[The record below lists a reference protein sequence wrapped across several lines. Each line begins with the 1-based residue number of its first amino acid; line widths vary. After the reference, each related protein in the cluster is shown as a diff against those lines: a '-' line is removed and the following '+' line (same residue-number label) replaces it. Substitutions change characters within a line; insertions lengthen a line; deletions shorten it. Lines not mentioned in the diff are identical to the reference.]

1 MGTYSLDGLLLDDA
15 AGRWF
20 LEKET
25 GVRIMPARTS
35 SGAQFPGRDGVPA
48 SLGSNFDP
56 GAVSLS
62 LYVGGDDHAEMM
74 AAWEFLAGVLGQ
86 RHRLMPLVHDYG
98 NGQRRQALVEI
109 LASSEPSLVS
119 HQDAL
124 VEVAC
129 QVPGVFWRSLA
140 STDTTVPVTATS
152 ATSVLGFLAGSTGPI
167 NDSIIRVRGGST
179 GLVITDP
186 VSGDSLTVTAPLAST
201 EYLVIDCA
209 KWTARKVTT
218 DTWSGGTDMSQY
230 VVSNRG
236 MGPMFTLNPD
246 FSTGAGRIRLTVRGT
261 NPSGSPAVTVRAKS
275 SYL

>member
-1 MGTYSLDGLLLDDA
+1 MYTLDGVPLDDPQ
-15 AGRWF
+15 GRWR
-20 LEKET
+20 LNAKT
-25 GVRIMPARTS
+25 GVRI
-35 SGAQFPGRDGVPA
+35 FPGRTASGLDMPGKDGTTPSLRA
-48 SLGSNFDP
+48 SFAPGMLKLG
-56 GAVSLS
+56 LS
-62 LYVGGDDHAEMM
+62 IRQPKHQDMMLGLEMLY
-74 AAWEFLAGVLGQ
+74 GVLGQ
-86 RHRLMPLVHDYG
+86 RHRLLSLVHDYG
-98 NGQRRQALVEI
+98 EGQRRQADIEI
-109 LASSEPSLVS
+109 LPSIDPEYLLCDFSRIDV
-119 HQDAL
+119 
-124 VEVAC
+124 VA
-129 QVPGVFWRSLA
+129 QVPGVFWRSIA
-140 STDTTVPVTATS
+140 TTDTTVPVTATS

-167 NDSIIRVRGGST
+167 NDSLIRVRGGVT

-186 VSGDSLTVTAPLAST
+186 VSGDSLTVTAPLTTS